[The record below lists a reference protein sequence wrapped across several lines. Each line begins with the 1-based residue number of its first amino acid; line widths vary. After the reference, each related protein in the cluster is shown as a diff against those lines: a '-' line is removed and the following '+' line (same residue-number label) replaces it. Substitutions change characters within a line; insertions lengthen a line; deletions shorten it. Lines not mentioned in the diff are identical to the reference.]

1 MTTYVSAASST
12 TTTNWYKQNI
22 TINKISWAYTR
33 EIFQFIY
40 MIINANIY
48 MFKFS
53 NNTIGNEEDIQ
64 IIINNKPRI
73 FRGKILQK
81 DDINPGQWGNIKI
94 DFSELNF
101 DHQNML
107 YQGIEFLMIKNGKAF
122 ASGHIHTM
130 EPF

>member
-1 MTTYVSAASST
+1 
-12 TTTNWYKQNI
+12 
-22 TINKISWAYTR
+22 
-33 EIFQFIY
+33 
-40 MIINANIY
+40 

-64 IIINNKPRI
+64 IIINNKLI
-73 FRGKILQK
+73 TFKSKIISK
-81 DDINPGQWGNIKI
+81 DQIAPGQWGQIKI

>member
-1 MTTYVSAASST
+1 
-12 TTTNWYKQNI
+12 
-22 TINKISWAYTR
+22 
-33 EIFQFIY
+33 
-40 MIINANIY
+40 